1 MPVENFRASVQYGDL
16 KGSAAADR
24 ADQGDV
30 SSWLEKNGLKQD
42 GEFLL
47 GISFFA
53 GENHGEHEDPV
64 FVEFLL
70 ATPGDHDSVSAM
82 IGAHN
87 GPVLVRRVKTD
98 MPIAQFFG
106 FFKRFSV
113 SLSSHGMLD
122 GRDYTYVE

>member
-1 MPVENFRASVQYGDL
+1 VPLLIAPIKMMLVVGLRRTDSSRMVSTYSV
-16 KGSAAADR
+16 SR
-24 ADQGDV
+24 
-30 SSWLEKNGLKQD
+30 
-42 GEFLL
+42 
-47 GISFFA
+47 FFA
-53 GENHGEHEDPV
+53 GENHGKHEDPI

-70 ATPGDHDSVSAM
+70 ATPGDHDSVKAM
-82 IGAHN
+82 IDAHN
-87 GPVLVRRVKTD
+87 GPVFVRRVETD

>member
-1 MPVENFRASVQYGDL
+1 MPVENFRASVQYNDF

-24 ADQGDV
+24 ADQDDV
-30 SSWLEKNGLKQD
+30 SSWLEKNGLKLD

-53 GENHGEHEDPV
+53 GENHGKHEDPI

-70 ATPGDHDSVSAM
+70 ATPGDHDSVKAM
-82 IGAHN
+82 IDAHN
-87 GPVLVRRVKTD
+87 GPVFVRRVKTD

-122 GRDYTYVE
+122 GRDYTYAE